1 MLLFPDTVVATVFS
15 SEYERIF
22 ASTLVSTAQRKL
34 CCEMFPIG
42 CFFSR
47 LYLDV
52 SLIQCSRFFKRTY
65 VDKNTDLI
73 RTYYFCK
80 YRPNTD
86 PILAQLKKI
95 QTLAAL
101 HSVHCCRQRESVPG
115 DTLLLFCLLF
125 VLI

>member
-52 SLIQCSRFFKRTY
+52 SLIPTIWLLMRSLM
-65 VDKNTDLI
+65 V
-73 RTYYFCK
+73 
-80 YRPNTD
+80 TD
-86 PILAQLKKI
+86 PVQL
-95 QTLAAL
+95 
-101 HSVHCCRQRESVPG
+101 C
-115 DTLLLFCLLF
+115 
-125 VLI
+125 